1 MENVILLS
9 DGTFSSPVEFGNGRF
24 VCKLNDTLRTNRK
37 IIFTHGNGR
46 MMILKPNTKVKLTN
60 IKDNGNNIVVEYNN
74 KTFEILN
81 FNLDYEYEEKI
92 NKN

>member
-24 VCKLNDTLRTNRK
+24 VCKLNDTLRINLK
-37 IIFTHGNGR
+37 ITFTHGSGR
-46 MMILKPNTKVKLTN
+46 MMVLKPNTKVKLTN
-60 IKDNGNNIVVEYNN
+60 IKDNGSIILVEYKN
-74 KTFEILN
+74 KFFEIRN
-81 FNLDYEYEEKI
+81 SRLDYEYEEKI